1 MMKKFYL
8 VFLLSLLT
16 ILSSFSQ
23 PVQINVFSEIER
35 QEIISIGGNYCQAN
49 YTDHAWDAIGEA
61 TLSEF
66 RPSHVRLALPLQFRG
81 LDYETYKG
89 EKINDQPVI
98 ITLLETMK
106 RMKMEFG
113 VSNFTVSVWRVADEL
128 VENPER
134 NDKRTIKADKY
145 DEVIDMI
152 TAFLVKAKNDYGVE
166 TDYFSFNESDG
177 GYNTLFSPEE
187 TIRFFKMAGK
197 RFSDAGLK
205 TIFLWGDTHQ
215 TRGTVEFT
223 TMVKAD
229 STIWKHLGPLCFHS
243 WWSENMP
250 DSEFERIAGLAQ
262 AWGKEV
268 WCNELGFDAM
278 SWRTP
283 GMNASWDF
291 GLRFAK
297 IAHRMMKYAKVQVSQ
312 YWTWQNNYAI
322 MSADTKTKY
331 PSYYVTRHHVRF
343 LNAGTRIVHSIST
356 DPEVMVIAGVHPQN
370 GRVLHVLNQKNTSVE
385 IEIEGMVGNIDKMV
399 TTTENKLW
407 DETKP
412 KARVRNGKTRL
423 VLQPASVNSIVLNKG
438 SV

>member
-1 MMKKFYL
+1 MKIKIKLF
-8 VFLLSLLT
+8 FLLSIFGNT
-16 ILSSFSQ
+16 VVNSQ
-23 PVQINVFSEIER
+23 PVQIKVFPEIHH

-49 YTDHAWDAIGEA
+49 YTNHAWDAIGEA
-61 TLSEF
+61 TLREF

-81 LDYETYKG
+81 LDYETYRG
-89 EKINDQPVI
+89 EKINEQPVVV
-98 ITLLETMK
+98 TLHEAMK
-106 RMKMEFG
+106 RMKEEFG

-134 NDKRTIKADKY
+134 NDKRRIKADKY

-152 TAFLVKAKNDYGVE
+152 AAFLVKAKKDFGVDV
-166 TDYFSFNESDG
+166 DYFSFNESDG

-197 RFSDAGLK
+197 RFRDAGLK

-215 TRGTVEFT
+215 TRGTVEFA

-229 STIWKHLGPLCFHS
+229 STIWNYLGPLCFHS

-322 MSADTKTKY
+322 MSADTLTKY
-331 PSYYVTRHHVRF
+331 PSYYVTRHQVQF
-343 LNAGTRIVHSIST
+343 LNQGTQIVHSISS
-356 DPEVMVIAGVHPQN
+356 DPEVMVLAGIHPEK
-370 GRVLHVLNQKNTSVE
+370 GKILHIINLNDKPVE
-385 IEIEGMVGNIDKMV
+385 IEVEGFQGNTIRMI
-399 TTTENKLW
+399 TTTEHNLW
-407 DETKP
+407 NDQTIKGKP
-412 KARVRNGKTRL
+412 KKGKIRMA
-423 VLQPASVNSIVLNKG
+423 LQPASVNSMVLN
-438 SV
+438 